1 MKKKFKVAT
10 LYWDN
15 ESGEGTVEEHIRLEG
30 VMALDFFND
39 ILYELNKAFGESVK
53 DFIGQKK

>member
-15 ESGEGTVEEHIRLEG
+15 ESGEGIVETHIKLDG
-30 VMALDFFND
+30 VIALDFYND
-39 ILYELNKAFGESVK
+39 ILYELNKDLGESVK
-53 DFIGQKK
+53 DFINQKK